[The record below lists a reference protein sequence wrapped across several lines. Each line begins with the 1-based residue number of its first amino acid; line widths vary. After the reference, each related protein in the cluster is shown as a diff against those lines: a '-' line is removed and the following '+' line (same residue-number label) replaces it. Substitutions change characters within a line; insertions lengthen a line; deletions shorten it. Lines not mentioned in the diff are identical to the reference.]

1 MGFAPP
7 EPAKDGS
14 MPPHREPMAVANEPV
29 KVYQAN
35 AVVRVEDGTTCER
48 AACSIDRNGPT
59 SLPLGL
65 KTPMVPA
72 ITRNKKLLVQAKAG
86 AGHKEGPENEHPPT
100 PNTVRLGCENQ
111 GNDRVPQ
118 EYQGEKHSDPRFTES
133 NAGQIE
139 DENNGQRAVSK

>member
-72 ITRNKKLLVQAKAG
+72 ITRNKKLLVQAKARP
-86 AGHKEGPENEHPPT
+86 APAIRK
-100 PNTVRLGCENQ
+100 
-111 GNDRVPQ
+111 
-118 EYQGEKHSDPRFTES
+118 DPRMSIRLRPIRSAWVVRTKETT
-133 NAGQIE
+133 
-139 DENNGQRAVSK
+139 VSPRTSKVRR